1 MVHPK
6 SWCSWTNAY
15 PKSMFS
21 LICQGYLTIIAN
33 QPGFSLRFCSGSHFP
48 TPKAAYLLGVDQ
60 TVWILMKLPWLPPR
74 GHRRRRRSTPCLSR
88 GMEGIPVV
96 QHRGSVF
103 WEIWVHEKTTRKKR
117 TWHDTHI
124 SHPKTHPG
132 VLAGKIPFKT
142 PMCWVL
148 VGDIVILRRK
158 PGATFKSLRIRYV
171 SPVPNCSCY
180 IWGMISSCVLF
191 HLPTPHNSK

>member
-1 MVHPK
+1 MYDTSSVNINQPVCCYCIWSKLYTKLFH
-6 SWCSWTNAY
+6 
-15 PKSMFS
+15 
-21 LICQGYLTIIAN
+21 

-60 TVWILMKLPWLPPR
+60 TVWILMKLPWLPPQ

-124 SHPKTHPG
+124 SHQKTHPG
-132 VLAGKIPFKT
+132 VLAGKIP